1 MYKQDAFAG
10 GEVPAVPGTVP
21 QRSRLRNFLAR
32 PRVRAI
38 LREPL
43 THFLLFG
50 ILIFLVA
57 HGIEARSKRY
67 TIDVGPAD
75 VTRIVNSFEQQYGSE
90 PDPVQIRTMIDN
102 YIREEIYLREGLA
115 LGLDKN
121 DEIVR
126 RRVAQKYDFLQ
137 QDMAVP
143 REPAEA
149 QLRGFYASHRADF
162 KLPERRSFDQ
172 VYFSIDQRGEDAARS
187 LAEIA
192 LAKLDRGEK
201 AAGDEFPGPPV
212 VSNLSQEEANR
223 LFGGDSFAPHVFKAP
238 QGRWTGPLR
247 SGFGWHLV
255 RVSQIEPSR
264 ARSFDE
270 ARGDVR
276 LAWIEADRQARNRV
290 AYDELRRRYTIN
302 GADRP

>member
-1 MYKQDAFAG
+1 MYKQDAFAN
-10 GEVPAVPGTVP
+10 GEAPASPAPAAKHG
-21 QRSRLRNFLAR
+21 RLRAFLAR
-32 PRVRAI
+32 PRMRTV

-57 HGIEARSKRY
+57 HAIEARSKRY
-67 TIDVGPAD
+67 TVDVTPAD

-90 PDPVQIRTMIDN
+90 PNPAQLRTMIDN

-115 LGLDKN
+115 LGLDRN

-143 REPAEA
+143 REPSEA
-149 QLRGFYASHRADF
+149 QLRGYYASHRADF
-162 KLPERRSFDQ
+162 TLPERRSFDQ
-172 VYFSIDQRGEDAARS
+172 VYFSIDQRGEDAART
-187 LAEIA
+187 LAEVA
-192 LAKLDRGEK
+192 LGKLGRGEK

-212 VSNLSQEEANR
+212 VSNLSLEEAGR
-223 LFGGDSFAPHVFKAP
+223 LFGGEAFAPEVFKAP
-238 QGRWTGPLR
+238 EGKWTGPLR

-255 RVSQIEPSR
+255 RVSQVSPAKPRSFAE
-264 ARSFDE
+264 ARSDI
-270 ARGDVR
+270 R
-276 LAWIEADRQARNRV
+276 LAWIEADRRARNRA
-290 AYDELRRRYTIN
+290 AYDELQRRYTIN
-302 GADRP
+302 RADRP